1 MIVPINAK
9 FLTSAASI
17 ADAPSFAMSE
27 VAFLGRSNV
36 GKSSLIN
43 ALLARKGLA
52 KSSSTPGKTQLINFF
67 DVAFQSD
74 APLGLRDEI
83 LNINSSGASND
94 RSYEQACDTCEDEL
108 CSDGGSEALHD
119 DRDDDSE
126 AFHDGHSGSNEK
138 APCDDRSDSATLY
151 DDRDNST
158 SPHLNLAAQNS
169 LNSSRNSLN
178 LNTQNFLNSS
188 AENLLNSNTQNSLN
202 SAAAGTLSKSSSSFA
217 HAEKDAKFKE
227 KFSLIF
233 VDLPGFGYA
242 KVSKK
247 LHHIWQKNLD
257 EFIKNR
263 LEIKLFV
270 HLIDARQF
278 DLAIDKNLQNY
289 LASFLRGDQKVV
301 RLYTKCD
308 KLNQSERT
316 KLLRHDPQA
325 VLVSTLKGS
334 GLAKAREIIV
344 RGALG
349 L

>member
-83 LNINSSGASND
+83 LNVNSGGASND

-108 CSDGGSEALHD
+108 CADG
-119 DRDDDSE
+119 DSE
-126 AFHDGHSGSNEK
+126 AFHDDHSGSNEK
-138 APCDDRSDSATLY
+138 APCDDRSDSATLH
-151 DDRDNST
+151 DDRDNSA

-169 LNSSRNSLN
+169 LNL
-178 LNTQNFLNSS
+178 
-188 AENLLNSNTQNSLN
+188 
-202 SAAAGTLSKSSSSFA
+202 AATDTSSKSSSSFA

-308 KLNQSERT
+308 KLNQSERA

-334 GLAKAREIIV
+334 GLTKAREIIV

>member
-83 LNINSSGASND
+83 LNVNSGGASND

-108 CSDGGSEALHD
+108 CADGGSKALHD
-119 DRDDDSE
+119 DRDDDSK
-126 AFHDGHSGSNEK
+126 AFHDDHSGSNEK
-138 APCDDRSDSATLY
+138 APYSDSATPH
-151 DDRDNST
+151 DDRDS
-158 SPHLNLAAQNS
+158 SASAHLNLAAQNS
-169 LNSSRNSLN
+169 LNSSRNSLD
-178 LNTQNFLNSS
+178 LNTQ
-188 AENLLNSNTQNSLN
+188 NLLNSNVQNSLN
-202 SAAAGTLSKSSSSFA
+202 SAATNTSSKSSGLFTR
-217 HAEKDAKFKE
+217 AEKDVKFKE

-278 DLAIDKNLQNY
+278 DLAIDENLQNY